1 MEAVSKHANL
11 ALVPPSES
19 GMTTESASAERRT
32 ARAARRTKQS
42 QQEIERLPFDLSALD
57 EDGIFV
63 NVDASGFGILD
74 RRIDWQSIGVT
85 LPRDTDVAFRPPR
98 CGVLPSRYRR
108 PLITPASQA
117 HQALH
122 KYSYQFRLTETI
134 FETPAYR
141 WVPWRAFAEF
151 EAAFNEAVTN
161 LDEAKRAVLSD
172 YDKIREEVLDTFTR
186 LATDSAQ
193 RLLATGV
200 VVPPD
205 FRERLTTNVLDALPG
220 EHDLRER
227 LVLRY
232 QVGVILLGSE
242 MLSEQRLALEERQ
255 RIERAEAERS
265 LAQREDQVRAEIVQ
279 QDLWTARESSR
290 QRLTA
295 EREELA
301 REAAVKERLRNL
313 KLEAAREKL
322 QETLSPLQEGAQQLR
337 AQVYESAQ
345 AMHAA
350 LVKHGYLPGATMK
363 RARNMA
369 KWFRVMNFSSDE
381 ALSNLIKELER
392 LASGGKKK
400 RVAGGGNV
408 KQVLDDIIELC
419 YTDAEATSAPNRL
432 SALEL

>member
-1 MEAVSKHANL
+1 MSKRAKL
-11 ALVPPSES
+11 ALAPQA
-19 GMTTESASAERRT
+19 ESASAGDRRT
-32 ARAARRTKQS
+32 ARAAHRTKQS

-63 NVDASGFGILD
+63 NVDASGFGLLD

-85 LPRDTDVAFRPPR
+85 LPKDSDVAFRPPR

-141 WVPWRAFAEF
+141 WVPWRAFGEF
-151 EAAFNEAVTN
+151 EAAFNEAVAGLN
-161 LDEAKRAVLSD
+161 EAKQAVLAD

-193 RLLATGV
+193 RLLATGIV
-200 VVPPD
+200 VQPD
-205 FRERLTTNVLDALPG
+205 FRERLITSVLDALPS
-220 EHDLRER
+220 ERDLSER

-242 MLSEQRLALEERQ
+242 MLREQRLALEERQ
-255 RIERAEAERS
+255 QIERAEAERS
-265 LAQREDQVRAEIVQ
+265 LTQREAEVRERVVQ

-350 LVKHGYLPGATMK
+350 LVKHGHLPGATMR

-392 LASGGKKK
+392 LAAGGKRK
-400 RVAGGGNV
+400 RDAGSGNV
-408 KQVLDDIIELC
+408 RAVLDDIIQLC
-419 YTDAEATSAPNRL
+419 YADAEAISAPSRI

>member
-11 ALVPPSES
+11 ALAPPAER
-19 GMTTESASAERRT
+19 GMTTKLASAEQRI
-32 ARAARRTKQS
+32 ARAVDRTKVSRQA
-42 QQEIERLPFDLSALD
+42 IERLPFDLSALD

-63 NVDASGFGILD
+63 NVDASGFGLLD
-74 RRIDWQSIGVT
+74 RKIDWQSIGVT

-117 HQALH
+117 HGALH

-141 WVPWRAFAEF
+141 WVPWRAFGEF
-151 EAAFNEAVTN
+151 EAAFNEAVAG
-161 LDEAKRAVLSD
+161 LDEAKGAVLAD

-186 LATDSAQ
+186 LAIDSAQ

-205 FRERLTTNVLDALPG
+205 FRERLIGSVLDALPC

-227 LVLRY
+227 LTLRY

-255 RIERAEAERS
+255 RIERAEAGNR
-265 LAQREDQVRAEIVQ
+265 LARESEQARAEIVQ
-279 QDLWTARESSR
+279 QDLWTARESAR
-290 QRLTA
+290 QVVA
-295 EREELA
+295 HEREELA

-337 AQVYESAQ
+337 AQIYESAQ

-381 ALSNLIKELER
+381 ALANLIKELER
-392 LASGGKKK
+392 LAAGGKRK
-400 RVAGGGNV
+400 REAGSGNV
-408 KQVLDDIIELC
+408 RAVLDDIIQLC
-419 YTDAEATSAPNRL
+419 YADAEAMAAPSRI

>member
-1 MEAVSKHANL
+1 VSKRAKL
-11 ALVPPSES
+11 ALAPRAES
-19 GMTTESASAERRT
+19 TSAGDRRT
-32 ARAARRTKQS
+32 ACAAHRTKQS

-63 NVDASGFGILD
+63 NVDASGFGLLD

-85 LPRDTDVAFRPPR
+85 LPKDSDVAFRPPR

-108 PLITPASQA
+108 PLIAPASQA

-141 WVPWRAFAEF
+141 WVPWRAFSEF
-151 EAAFNEAVTN
+151 ETAFNEAVVN
-161 LDEAKRAVLSD
+161 LDEARQAVLAD

-200 VVPPD
+200 AVPPD
-205 FRERLTTNVLDALPG
+205 FRDRVTTSVLDALPG

-227 LVLRY
+227 LTLRY

-242 MLSEQRLALEERQ
+242 MLREQRLALEERQ

-265 LAQREDQVRAEIVQ
+265 LTQREAEVRERVVQ
-279 QDLWTARESSR
+279 QGLWTARESSR
-290 QRLTA
+290 QRLAA

-301 REAAVKERLRNL
+301 REAAVKERLRKL

-350 LVKHGYLPGATMK
+350 LVKHGHLPGATMR

-381 ALSNLIKELER
+381 ALSNLIKELEL
-392 LASGGKKK
+392 LAAGGKRK
-400 RVAGGGNV
+400 RDAGSGNV
-408 KQVLDDIIELC
+408 RAVLDDIIQLC
-419 YTDAEATSAPNRL
+419 YADAEAISAPSRI

>member
-1 MEAVSKHANL
+1 M
-11 ALVPPSES
+11 
-19 GMTTESASAERRT
+19 
-32 ARAARRTKQS
+32 
-42 QQEIERLPFDLSALD
+42 PFDLSALD

-63 NVDASGFGILD
+63 NVDASGFGLLD

-85 LPRDTDVAFRPPR
+85 LPRDTDVAFHPPR

-108 PLITPASQA
+108 PLVAPASQA

-122 KYSYQFRLTETI
+122 KYSYRFRLTETI

-141 WVPWRAFAEF
+141 WIPWRAFGEF
-151 EAAFNEAVTN
+151 EAAFNTAVLN
-161 LDEAKRAVLSD
+161 LDEAKGAVLAD

-186 LATDSAQ
+186 LAGDSAQ

-200 VVPPD
+200 AVPPD
-205 FRERLTTNVLDALPG
+205 FRDRVTASVLDALPG
-220 EHDLRER
+220 ERELRER

-242 MLSEQRLALEERQ
+242 MLREQRLALEERG
-255 RIERAEAERS
+255 RIERAEADRTLALREAQARER
-265 LAQREDQVRAEIVQ
+265 VVQ
-279 QDLWTARESSR
+279 QDLWTARESAR
-290 QRLTA
+290 QRA
-295 EREELA
+295 AFEREELA

-322 QETLSPLQEGAQQLR
+322 QETLSPLQEGARALR

-345 AMHAA
+345 AIHAA
-350 LVKHGYLPGATMK
+350 LVKHGHLPGATMK

-381 ALSNLIKELER
+381 ALSNLIAELER
-392 LASGGKKK
+392 LAVGGKKK
-400 RVAGGGNV
+400 RTAGDGNFGA
-408 KQVLDDIIELC
+408 VLDDIIELC
-419 YTDAEATSAPNRL
+419 YADAEGLTAPNRL

>member
-1 MEAVSKHANL
+1 MSKHRNL
-11 ALVPPSES
+11 ALAPPSES
-19 GMTTESASAERRT
+19 ATVTESAEVEVRAT
-32 ARAARRTKQS
+32 RAARRSNRK
-42 QQEIERLPFDLSALD
+42 QQEVERLPFDLSALD

-63 NVDASGFGILD
+63 NVDASGFGLLD

-134 FETPAYR
+134 FETPAFR
-141 WVPWRAFAEF
+141 WVPWRAFGEF

-161 LDEAKRAVLSD
+161 LDEAKRAVLAD

-200 VVPPD
+200 AVPSD
-205 FRERLTTNVLDALPG
+205 FRERVTTSVLDALPS

-227 LVLRY
+227 LILRY

-242 MLSEQRLALEERQ
+242 MLREQRLALEERQ
-255 RIERAEAERS
+255 RIETAEAERS
-265 LAQREDQVRAEIVQ
+265 LARREEQVRAEIVQ
-279 QDLWTARESSR
+279 QDLWTARESAKA
-290 QRLTA
+290 RLVA

-301 REAAVKERLRNL
+301 REAEVKERLRNL
-313 KLEAAREKL
+313 KLQAAREKL
-322 QETLSPLQEGAQQLR
+322 RETLSPLQEGAQQLR
-337 AQVYESAQ
+337 AQIYESAQ

-350 LVKHGYLPGATMK
+350 LVKHGHLPGATMK

-392 LASGGKKK
+392 LAAGGKKK
-400 RVAGGGNV
+400 RTAGGGNV
-408 KQVLDDIIELC
+408 KQVLDDIIQLC
-419 YTDAEATSAPNRL
+419 YADAEAIAAPSRI